1 MNRGEYRREGRA
13 QDRKD
18 CEESVNNK
26 NRASRQRGE
35 SGLLDSDTKSK
46 IDNFF
51 LRLNRSD
58 KSWYCDSVRSGQ
70 LAKRL
75 TRICHGEYASE
86 RSKSSGIIS
95 FPGFTLMNRERF
107 KDEKF
112 PEVLT
117 LSGPWRFDKCLGIL

>member
-58 KSWYCDSVRSGQ
+58 KS
-70 LAKRL
+70 
-75 TRICHGEYASE
+75 
-86 RSKSSGIIS
+86 
-95 FPGFTLMNRERF
+95 
-107 KDEKF
+107 
-112 PEVLT
+112 
-117 LSGPWRFDKCLGIL
+117 